1 MTTPSGPD
9 ENTTLLHATSIAI
22 SGQAV
27 LLMGRS
33 GSGKSDLAL
42 RLIDRGARLISDDYS
57 QCERR
62 GDALFTSPPGTI
74 AGKMEVRYI
83 GVVSMP
89 NVQDVPVVLAI
100 GLDDKPQRMPDRATT
115 IDILGVSVPLILLD
129 AFEPSAPIKVELALR
144 GLTETETT

>member
-1 MTTPSGPD
+1 MTTASGPD

-22 SGQAV
+22 GEQAV
-27 LLMGRS
+27 LLMGKS

-42 RLIDRGARLISDDYS
+42 RLIDRGARLISDDYT

-62 GDALFTSPPGTI
+62 GDALFASPPGTI

-89 NVQDVPVVLAI
+89 NAQDVPVVLAI
-100 GLDDKPQRMPDRATT
+100 GLDDTPQRMPDPTT
-115 IDILGVSVPLILLD
+115 TLNILGISLPHILLD

-144 GLTETETT
+144 GLTGTGT